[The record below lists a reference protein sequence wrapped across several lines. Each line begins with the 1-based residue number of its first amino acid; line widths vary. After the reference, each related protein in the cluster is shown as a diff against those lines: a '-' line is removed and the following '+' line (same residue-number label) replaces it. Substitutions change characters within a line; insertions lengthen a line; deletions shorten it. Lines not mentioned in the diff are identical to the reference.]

1 MAESSMAG
9 GMLPGPVSW
18 WRTLVPPAQ
27 WLPTYETQWLPRDL
41 IASVTLAAYAVPVSM
56 LGT

>member
-1 MAESSMAG
+1 MIG
-9 GMLPGPVSW
+9 DGLPGPVSG
-18 WRTLVPPAQ
+18 WRALFPPAQ
-27 WLPTYETQWLPRDL
+27 WLPTYQTQWLPRDL